1 MPLWGTAA
9 ASATN
14 KPKYLPE
21 DENSDY
27 NRALCF
33 ATNAG
38 WVFQAGTAASGNDNT
53 SANPEVLVAIGDLA
67 GVSASTGLQ
76 APTVTAIR
84 FVTAAPADG
93 TADQTITVEITWDE
107 QVTVSGTPQVV
118 IGNGDESGD
127 GDGDYT
133 LSYTGTGTTANR
145 LRFTATGLTC
155 SATDVLTL
163 GGNNVTLNGGTITD
177 TADGS
182 TAASLVLSG
191 LTAVTQTVTA

>member
-1 MPLWGTAA
+1 MPLWGTNP

-14 KPKYLPE
+14 KPKYLSE

-27 NRALCF
+27 TKGNVY
-33 ATNAG
+33 ATNSG
-38 WVFQAGTAASGNDNT
+38 WVQRAGTAATGNGN
-53 SANPEVLVAIGDLA
+53 ANATPEVLVAIGGLA

-76 APTVTAIR
+76 APTVTDIR
-84 FVTAAPADG
+84 FVTSAPADG

-118 IGNGDESGD
+118 VANGDESGD

-191 LTAVTQTVTA
+191 LAAVTQTVTA